1 MCPSSDFPHRYVNTH
16 PEKPMQNVIDGR
28 ERCSLQYFYTR
39 RKKNGDSDA
48 HQKKK
53 RQVSKLQFVQAEE
66 YYVAN
71 RKNGI
76 DSFFVDRTPKV
87 SSK

>member
-53 RQVSKLQFVQAEE
+53 TLGK
-66 YYVAN
+66 
-71 RKNGI
+71 
-76 DSFFVDRTPKV
+76 
-87 SSK
+87 